1 MKRILLI
8 NLILFFIILLLG
20 LVSNC
25 STQTKIVYEYH
36 TGKNFYDF
44 KTFSFMPIPA
54 NVKTNPVVL
63 TNGIEA
69 VTTSLQSKGLKRN
82 IENPDILIA
91 IHTKRKDML
100 KLTDW
105 GYSMDP
111 HYWRGVQYHSTGS
124 GYVQQLAEGTL
135 FIDVVSTREK
145 KLIWRGYASK
155 VIPADLSPTE
165 LGSLVK
171 KTVAQILKNFPPK
184 K

>member
-1 MKRILLI
+1 MKKLSR
-8 NLILFFIILLLG
+8 FFILMFVF
-20 LVSNC
+20 LVVNC
-25 STQTKIVYEYH
+25 SHQTKIMYEYH
-36 TGKNFYDF
+36 TGKNLYDF

-54 NVKTNPVVL
+54 NVNINQVVL

-69 VTTSLQSKGLKRN
+69 VTTSLQSKGLKRH

-124 GYVQQLAEGTL
+124 GYLQQLAEGTL

-155 VIPADLSPTE
+155 VISADIPPSE